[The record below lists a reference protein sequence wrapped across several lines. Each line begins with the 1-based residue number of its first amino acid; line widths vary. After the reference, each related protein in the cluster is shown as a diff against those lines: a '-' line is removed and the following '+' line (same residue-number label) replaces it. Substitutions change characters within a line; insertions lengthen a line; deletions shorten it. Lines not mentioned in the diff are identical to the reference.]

1 MRLEPFVVSIFPATA
16 AGPGPRRAHAVREAD
31 GQGGPVVSHSI
42 GSRRLRWHCWRLML
56 AIGMIVASAAASAE
70 TWDVITFDPPAGRR
84 EAGPDAVGFTEST
97 PTTFVTYAV
106 YKSARSSSDPARDF
120 QEEWKLLM
128 GRYELRSELKSDTR
142 DWGGGWKLTVG
153 VARVWGEQQRNFTS
167 VLSVFT
173 GYGVKA
179 SILVN
184 YNDDRYK
191 PAIDRFVA
199 SWRLTA
205 PGSSPAAAPAA
216 GSAAPA
222 PVSSGD
228 VGAGFA
234 FSPPPGF
241 TEQSG
246 WYVASRVENRGG
258 GREIT
263 SALVR
268 VLPAVGAQGNI
279 GDALRALWQQHL
291 PAELKERAGA
301 MVYRRYVGD
310 GVPAQFIAGKG
321 RESGRRADTMFT
333 LYVLDCGSTWQPLL
347 VAQTYDEPDS
357 TASFG
362 SGVAMSGGMSFGTSA
377 QMAEPFLAAVRCA
390 GGKGRPLVDPT
401 ALVGDYSFGS
411 SSSLQWVNVYTGA
424 MSMTA
429 VSYGGQLNLKPDGS
443 YDYKFAGAS
452 GVVGAM
458 NIQTD
463 NARGRWEVQGDLLVL
478 TRDNGKQTKYR
489 IAGLTQFP
497 SGEKG
502 AVFMSRLDLPVNPT
516 TVTNGGD
523 YYATKAR

>member
-1 MRLEPFVVSIFPATA
+1 MNLLAHEGGALRVWGFLLATA
-16 AGPGPRRAHAVREAD
+16 LLLS
-31 GQGGPVVSHSI
+31 GG
-42 GSRRLRWHCWRLML
+42 
-56 AIGMIVASAAASAE
+56 AAQAE
-70 TWDVITFDPPAGRR
+70 TWDLISFDPPAGQR
-84 EAGPDAVGFTEST
+84 EAGPEAVGYTDAT

-106 YKSARSSSDPARDF
+106 YKSAGSSGDPARDF
-120 QEEWKLLM
+120 QDEWKLLM
-128 GRYELRSELKSDTR
+128 GQYQLRSELKSGTR
-142 DWGGGWKLTVG
+142 DWGGGWKLTMG

-173 GYGVKA
+173 GHGVKA

-216 GSAAPA
+216 GGAAPA
-222 PVSSGD
+222 PASSGSA
-228 VGAGFA
+228 VAGFA
-234 FSPPPGF
+234 FSLPPGF

-246 WYVASRVENRGG
+246 WYVAHRVENRGG

-268 VLPAVGAQGNI
+268 VLPVAGAQGNM
-279 GDALRALWQQHL
+279 GDALRALWQRHL
-291 PAELKERAGA
+291 PPELRERAGA

-333 LYVLDCGSTWQPLL
+333 LYLLDCGPTWQPLL

-390 GGKGRPLVDPT
+390 GGKGRPLVDPA
-401 ALVGDYSFGS
+401 ALVGDYSFGTG
-411 SSSLQWVNVYTGA
+411 SSLQWVNVYTGA

-463 NARGRWEVQGDLLVL
+463 SGRGRWEIQGDLLVL
-478 TRDNGKQTKYR
+478 TRDSGKQTKYR

>member
-1 MRLEPFVVSIFPATA
+1 MRLEPIVVSIFPATA

-390 GGKGRPLVDPT
+390 GGKGRPRVDPT

>member
-1 MRLEPFVVSIFPATA
+1 MSGVAFSPDIL
-16 AGPGPRRAHAVREAD
+16 RA
-31 GQGGPVVSHSI
+31 
-42 GSRRLRWHCWRLML
+42 WRVAL
-56 AIGMIVASAAASAE
+56 AITLLLFSGATRAE
-70 TWDVITFDPPAGRR
+70 TWDLISFDPPAGRR
-84 EAGPDAVGFTEST
+84 EAGPEAVGYTDAT
-97 PTTFVTYAV
+97 PTTFVTYAI
-106 YKSARSSSDPARDF
+106 YRSARSSGDPARDF
-120 QEEWKLLM
+120 QDEWKLLM
-128 GRYELRSELKSDTR
+128 GQYQLRSELKSGTG
-142 DWGGGWKLTVG
+142 DWGGGWKLTMG
-153 VARVWGEQQRNFTS
+153 VARAWGEQQRNFTS
-167 VLSVFT
+167 ILSVFT

-179 SILVN
+179 SILIN

-191 PAIDRFVA
+191 PAIDKFVA

-205 PGSSPAAAPAA
+205 PASSPAAASAA
-216 GSAAPA
+216 GGAAPA
-222 PVSSGD
+222 PVSAG
-228 VGAGFA
+228 GAAAGFA
-234 FSPPPGF
+234 FSLPPGF
-241 TEQSG
+241 AEQSG

-268 VLPAVGAQGNI
+268 VLPAVGAQGNM

-333 LYVLDCGSTWQPLL
+333 LYLLDCGLTWQPLL

-357 TASFG
+357 TASFA
-362 SGVAMSGGMSFGTSA
+362 SGVAMSGAMSFGTSA
-377 QMAEPFLAAVRCA
+377 QMAEPFLAAVRCP
-390 GGKGRPLVDPT
+390 GGRGRPLVERA
-401 ALVGDYSFGS
+401 ALAGDYSFGTG
-411 SSSLQWVNVYTGA
+411 SSLQWVNIYTGA

-443 YDYKFAGAS
+443 YDYRFTGAS

-463 NARGRWEVQGDLLVL
+463 NARGRWDIQGDLLVL
-478 TRDNGKQTKYR
+478 TRDSGKQSMYR

-523 YYATKAR
+523 YYATKGR

>member
-1 MRLEPFVVSIFPATA
+1 MRLEPIVVSIFPATA